1 MAAHST
7 SLAPPPPPLTPAA
20 DVRLRLAPTP
30 DSTLVATVVVGKGR
44 PVSQGGDRT
53 EKAYPLHAVADIVQ
67 GLAGR
72 PDVYVSTH
80 AFHGWRRSDL
90 ARRLC
95 SIVIDLDYGHDPGNR
110 WTRRPP
116 ELVAEAVI
124 AALRDEGVPAPNR
137 LVSSGRGLY
146 VQWLLEPVSARAAPR
161 YQAVVRRLAKILTD
175 WSPDVGA
182 GTRLTSYFRVVGSVN
197 SGTGTVVREVW
208 RGAHPEHRW
217 PFEDLAAEILP
228 RSRDEVRDLRR
239 AATERRVRVAS
250 LAAARAER
258 RAAGAGPRP
267 ARTLTSASYWQGVL
281 DDVHRLV
288 AHRGGSLPPGGRDGA
303 LFVAGVALSWTTDAE
318 AVGDELNRLADA
330 WGRWDS
336 DETRA
341 RMSAVLIRAKEA
353 AAGRTREHQGRKVDP
368 RYRMRVETVRQW
380 LDVTD
385 EEAEAA
391 GLRVLLGAEQRRGAE
406 AERLR
411 EHRRK
416 QGARSH
422 EQRARDRE
430 DVARRHAD
438 LLAQEPGLSIR
449 DAAVRLGVS
458 KSALA
463 RIAGNPRPSG
473 VSQNRTGVC
482 SSGGACPAA
491 RSSQIRPVPGVHR
504 GDPFPEPTAP
514 PSAAADPGTGGSC
527 GPPGTVA
534 PRVPFHLIG
543 LRALRLA
550 TMRAEG
556 YAPAPLRPRV
566 TPDPDPPLPSSGLRA
581 LRLASVRPEDPDPV
595 RIPSLP
601 SGLSKLRLAAMRA
614 ETPAPPRRRRPR
626 PDLRDDWPDEDPPA
640 LSFPVPQPGL
650 PEPPLGTDA
659 WWAWFDAGLV
669 SL

>member
-1 MAAHST
+1 MQTAHSA
-7 SLAPPPPPLTPAA
+7 SLAPPPPLTPAA

-30 DSTLVATVVVGKGR
+30 DSKLVATVVVGRGK
-44 PVSQGGDRT
+44 PTKEGGDRT
-53 EKAYPLHAVADIVQ
+53 EKAYPLHAVADVVQ
-67 GLAGR
+67 GLAGQ
-72 PDVYVSTH
+72 PDIYVSTH
-80 AFHGWRRSDL
+80 LFHGWRRSDL

-146 VQWLLEPVSARAAPR
+146 AQWLLEPTSARAAPR
-161 YQAVVRRLAKILTD
+161 YQAVVRRLCQVLKD
-175 WSPDVGA
+175 WSPDQGA
-182 GTRLTSYFRVVGSVN
+182 GTRLTSYFRVVGTVH

-217 PFEDLAAEILP
+217 PFDDLAHEVLQHT
-228 RSRDEVRDLRR
+228 RDEIQGWRR
-239 AATERRVRVAS
+239 EAAERRSHVAS

-288 AHRGGSLPPGGRDGA
+288 VHRGGSLPPGRRDGP

-318 AVGDELNRLADA
+318 VVGDELRRLAEV
-330 WGRWDS
+330 WGDWDS
-336 DETRA
+336 DETRS
-341 RMSAVLIRAKEA
+341 RMCAILDRAKEA
-353 AAGRTREHQGRKVDP
+353 AAGRTREHEGRRVDP

-391 GLRVLLGAEQRRGAE
+391 GLRVLLGAEQRRMAE

-416 QGARSH
+416 RGARSH
-422 EQRARDRE
+422 EQRARDRD

-438 LLAQEPGLSIR
+438 LLAQEPDLSLR
-449 DAAVRLGVS
+449 DAAARLGVS
-458 KSALA
+458 KSALG
-463 RIAGNPRPSG
+463 RIAANPRPLAL
-473 VSQNRTGVC
+473 SQNRTGVC
-482 SSGGACPAA
+482 STGGACPAT
-491 RSSQIRPVPGVHR
+491 RSPQIRPVPGVHR

-514 PSAAADPGTGGSC
+514 PSATADPGTGGSC

-534 PRVPFHLIG
+534 PPVTSRLTG
-543 LRALRLA
+543 LRALRHA
-550 TMRAEG
+550 A
-556 YAPAPLRPRV
+556 LR
-566 TPDPDPPLPSSGLRA
+566 DPDPP
-581 LRLASVRPEDPDPV
+581 V
-595 RIPSLP
+595 
-601 SGLSKLRLAAMRA
+601 LAA
-614 ETPAPPRRRRPR
+614 
-626 PDLRDDWPDEDPPA
+626 DED
-640 LSFPVPQPGL
+640 
-650 PEPPLGTDA
+650 LGSE
-659 WWAWFDAGLV
+659 WAWLLARTRPLTRDELRRSIKAAEDALIPF
-669 SL
+669 